1 MLQQLGKDRID
12 VGFFRAIGLTWVF
25 EPITLAGVFGPCPM
39 LGFWITGFLKPIRL
53 AEVFQPIRSA
63 GVIGS
68 CPVLGFRSPIIV
80 HFGVF

>member
-1 MLQQLGKDRID
+1 MLQQLGKDRTD
-12 VGFFRAIGLTWVF
+12 VGCLRAIGLTW
-25 EPITLAGVFGPCPM
+25 VFGPCPM

-63 GVIGS
+63 RVFGS
-68 CPVLGFRSPIIV
+68 CPVLGFRSHIIV